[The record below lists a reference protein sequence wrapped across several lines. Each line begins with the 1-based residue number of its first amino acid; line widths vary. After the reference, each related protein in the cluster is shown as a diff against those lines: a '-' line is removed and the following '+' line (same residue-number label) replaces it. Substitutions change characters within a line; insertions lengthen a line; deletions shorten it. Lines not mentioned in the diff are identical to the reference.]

1 MNRTTIFSLVA
12 AAALAIGCATTVSI
26 PDKLD
31 KFVEK
36 TEQEY
41 KNYDENDW
49 KKSREEYDAI
59 VAELEEN
66 YDSYSTSDKV
76 RTMKARA
83 RYGSILINNEISGAT
98 EQVGEVL
105 EQIPE
110 TINDII
116 DKIDTAA
123 IRKSVE
129 DIKGGI
135 EGIIESIDTAK
146 LRKSIE
152 GIAENIDTARL
163 REKLEALAKIFGV
176 E

>member
-1 MNRTTIFSLVA
+1 MNRKTIIAIMA
-12 AAALAIGCATTVSI
+12 AAAIAAGCATAVSL

-31 KFVEK
+31 RFVEK

-41 KNYDENDW
+41 KNYDEDDW
-49 KKSREEYDAI
+49 KKSKEEYDALI
-59 VAELEEN
+59 AQIDEN
-66 YDSYSTSDKV
+66 YDSYSTTDKV

-83 RYGSILINNEISGAT
+83 RYGSILLSNEISGVSD
-98 EQVGEVL
+98 QVGDVL

-123 IRKSVE
+123 IRQSVE
-129 DIKGGI
+129 DIKSGI
-135 EGIIESIDTAK
+135 EGIVESIDTAK

-152 GIAENIDTARL
+152 GLTENIDTARL
-163 REKLEALAKIFGV
+163 REKIEALVKIFGI

>member
-1 MNRTTIFSLVA
+1 MA
-12 AAALAIGCATTVSI
+12 AAAIAVGCATAVSL

-31 KFVEK
+31 RFVEK

-41 KNYDENDW
+41 KNYDEDDW
-49 KKSREEYDAI
+49 KKSKEEYDAI
-59 VAELEEN
+59 VAQIDEN
-66 YDSYSTSDKV
+66 YDSYSTADKV

-83 RYGSILINNEISGAT
+83 RYGSILLSNEITGVSD
-98 EQVGEVL
+98 QVGDVL

-123 IRKSVE
+123 IRQSVE
-129 DIKGGI
+129 DIKSGI

-152 GIAENIDTARL
+152 GLTENIDTARL
-163 REKLEALAKIFGV
+163 REKLEALVKIFGV